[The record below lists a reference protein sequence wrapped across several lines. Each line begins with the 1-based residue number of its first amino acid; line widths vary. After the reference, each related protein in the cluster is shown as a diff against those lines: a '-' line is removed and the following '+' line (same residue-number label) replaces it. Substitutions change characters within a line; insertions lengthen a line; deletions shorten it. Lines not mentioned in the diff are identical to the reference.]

1 MRRIDGRLVLSATD
15 LTKHVA
21 CPHVTTLDLAD
32 LDPTP
37 TLLAAQP
44 KAPDDALALVFAKG
58 LAHEQAYLEELRA
71 QGRAIV
77 TIDGFGAQAAA
88 QTLDAMRGGAD
99 VIYQA
104 CLADGDWLGY
114 ADFLLR
120 VDLPSAGPDSAL
132 GAWRYDIADTKL
144 ARRLTVA
151 ALLQMATYAQGL
163 TRAQGV
169 PPERLVVVTGDG
181 EPHAWAP
188 RDVQAYARRV
198 MGRLQ
203 EAVVGGEPTVSAP
216 NSYCRQCR
224 WAPHCEAEW
233 EERDDVGRV
242 AGIRRD
248 HRTALHRAGVTTLA
262 QLAGIGPAELAGVL
276 SPGTAR
282 RVTHQARL
290 QLAEREAGHP
300 VYDLLD
306 PAPHLG
312 LGLLPQPHP
321 ADVYLDFEGNPWAV
335 GGRGIEY
342 LAGLCD
348 RSGDFVSWWAHDD
361 AAEKQLTEDLVDDL
375 LARRRAHPGMHIYH
389 YAAYERSALTR
400 MTARYG
406 TREAELDELLRGE
419 AFVDLYAVV
428 RQGVRIS
435 KPSYSIK
442 KLEAY
447 YWAHTRSAGEG
458 EVGDA
463 LSSVVEYER
472 WLLTGDQGILGA
484 IEEYNRQDV
493 LSTLALH
500 DWLEERRTEL
510 VDGGHELV
518 RPAVASGATGGAGS
532 AGAPTP
538 EAAEQEAVE
547 EEIATQLRA
556 VGQPLLAA
564 CVGWHRR
571 EARPAWWEYF
581 RFTELL
587 TEELVADPKALG
599 DLGEPEHVG
608 DILDKRGRPSSRIW
622 RYPIPTQD
630 YTGRRGDQLPD
641 VDSHASVGTLHDVDP
656 VAGWVEFRRGIK
668 SGEPLRPR
676 GVGVSGPVRD
686 DALRESLQRTART
699 LLSGERSMATALLA
713 PTVPDAADLA
723 PRRGGDAIGGGV
735 EPGAVESATDV
746 VVRVGRALDGQ
757 VLAVQGPPGTGKTTA
772 AARLIR
778 GLLDDG
784 LSVGVTA
791 LSHSVI
797 LNVLEA
803 VERPAWHKTTAPSGS
818 TTVVRFDE
826 PLGEEPVGAG
836 ESGAS
841 PAGSAGSPVT
851 GSSTWPDDSGGEEP
865 LIVGITDNARIADGV
880 ASGEVRLVGGTAW
893 LWARE
898 QMAGSVDVLVIDEAG
913 QFSLANALAVAPAA
927 RRGIVLLGDP
937 QQLTQPTQAAHP
949 DGGEVSALE
958 HLLDG
963 HDTIPADRGVF
974 LDRTWRMHPEL
985 AAFVS
990 ELSYEE
996 RLLSAPDRERQR
1008 IDAPVL
1014 AGTTSSSSAHSDG
1027 AYSPLLNEPNLAGAA
1042 DDRVDLSASSGSAH
1056 SDGACSPPV
1065 NEPNAMGEG
1074 ADGLDHAAPAV
1085 DNFAASRRAG
1095 RAGGGD
1101 GSAGDDG
1108 SSAGSQGGVA
1118 GTGRGRQVRF
1128 AGSGLVWVPCPHEGN
1143 SSDSAVEAQAV
1154 AEIVDEL
1161 VGGTYTDHHGVT
1173 RPLTCRDVLVVAPF
1187 NAHVARLREVLPDD
1201 VRVGTVDKFQG
1212 RQAPVVIYSLAASSA
1227 ELAPRGVSFLYD
1239 VHRLNVAIS
1248 RAQALAIVVGSPAL
1262 LDAAVATPEQL
1273 RAVNALCRY
1282 VERARSVPLAQGAAQ
1297 GQEG

>member
-1 MRRIDGRLVLSATD
+1 MRRVDGRLVLSATD

-32 LDPTP
+32 LDPAP
-37 TLLAAQP
+37 TLLAPQP

-58 LAHEQAYLEELRA
+58 LAHERAYLEELRA
-71 QGRAIV
+71 QGRDIV

-88 QTLDAMRGGAD
+88 QTLAAMRSGAD

-104 CLADGDWLGY
+104 CLADGSWLGY

-120 VDLPSAGPDSAL
+120 VDLTGGEQSAL
-132 GAWRYDIADTKL
+132 GGWRYDIADTKL

-169 PPERLVVVTGDG
+169 SPERLVVVTGDG

-203 EAVVGGEPTVSAP
+203 EAVVAGEPTVSAP
-216 NSYCRQCR
+216 TSYCRQCR

-233 EERDDVGRV
+233 DERDDVGRV

-248 HRTALHRAGVTTLA
+248 HRTALHRAGVQTLA
-262 QLAGIGPAELAGVL
+262 QLAGVGPAELAGVL

-312 LGLLPQPHP
+312 LGLLPEPDP

-348 RSGDFVSWWAHDD
+348 RSGAFVSWWAHDD
-361 AAEKQLTEDLVDDL
+361 AAEKRLTQDLVDDL
-375 LARRRAHPGMHIYH
+375 LARRRANPGMHIYH

-472 WLLTGDQGILGA
+472 WLLTGDQGILDA

-500 DWLEERRTEL
+500 DWLEERRAEL
-510 VDGGHELV
+510 VGSGHELV
-518 RPAVASGATGGAGS
+518 RPALASVSDAPAGGDAGPS
-532 AGAPTP
+532 
-538 EAAEQEAVE
+538 EAQEQEAVE

-599 DLGEPEHVG
+599 ELGEPEHVG
-608 DILDKRGRPSSRIW
+608 DVLDKRGRPSSRIW

-676 GVGVSGPVRD
+676 GVGVTGPVRD
-686 DALRESLQRTART
+686 DALRESLQRTAQT
-699 LLSGERSMATALLA
+699 VLAGGQSMATALLG
-713 PTVPDAADLA
+713 PVVPDAADLA
-723 PRRGGDAIGGGV
+723 PRRGGEGASESD
-735 EPGAVESATDV
+735 PDAVETATDV
-746 VVRVGRALDGQ
+746 VVRVGRALQGQ

-803 VERPAWHKTTAPSGS
+803 VERPAWHKSTAASGATTI
-818 TTVVRFDE
+818 VRFDD
-826 PLGEEPVGAG
+826 PLGGGAG
-836 ESGAS
+836 GAGSNGTTGSGSGGAGAERADSHGARAPGSGSGDAESGGAGAGGPGS
-841 PAGSAGSPVT
+841 TRAGSRGAGSN
-851 GSSTWPDDSGGEEP
+851 GASAAAGDDDADGAEP

-898 QMAGSVDVLVIDEAG
+898 EMTGSVDVLVIDEAG

-958 HLLDG
+958 HLLAG

-1008 IDAPVL
+1008 IDPRRSADEISPSI
-1014 AGTTSSSSAHSDG
+1014 TSA
-1027 AYSPLLNEPNLAGAA
+1027 AGA
-1042 DDRVDLSASSGSAH
+1042 SPSSGETSSGSAH
-1056 SDGACSPPV
+1056 S
-1065 NEPNAMGEG
+1065 EG
-1074 ADGLDHAAPAV
+1074 AHVPPLNERNSTGEDD
-1085 DNFAASRRAG
+1085 R
-1095 RAGGGD
+1095 GGD
-1101 GSAGDDG
+1101 A
-1108 SSAGSQGGVA
+1108 
-1118 GTGRGRQVRF
+1118 RF
-1128 AGSGLVWVPCPHEGN
+1128 AGSGLVWVPCRHEGN
-1143 SSDSAVEAQAV
+1143 SSDSEVEAQAV
-1154 AEIVDEL
+1154 ARIVAEL
-1161 VGGTYTDHHGVT
+1161 LGGTYTDHQGRT
-1173 RPLTCRDVLVVAPF
+1173 RVLGGRDILVVAPF
-1187 NAHVARLREVLPDD
+1187 NAHVARLREALPEE

-1227 ELAPRGVSFLYD
+1227 ELAPRGVGFLYD

-1282 VERARSVPLAQGAAQ
+1282 VERARHVPLETSTPQP
-1297 GQEG
+1297 E